1 MKKIRI
7 TTQSGELVKE
17 FENVTIEDDNFTSRD
32 HNGKIIAYLLFD
44 DITNLNLTWKEI
56 VVKEKKPVVRWQ
68 WIYCSGSKYGRTE
81 GYYSEDEAKN
91 FIGNVFG
98 KKLIRKI
105 ENSAEEFPE

>member
-7 TTQSGELVKE
+7 TTQSGDLVKE
-17 FENVTIEDDNFTSRD
+17 LEGFIENGSMNFKGICYVVKWFENTFGLVVEEIEV
-32 HNGKIIAYLLFD
+32 
-44 DITNLNLTWKEI
+44 E
-56 VVKEKKPVVRWQ
+56 EKKPVIRWQ
-68 WIYCSGSKYGRTE
+68 WICCSAGKYGRTE

-105 ENSAEEFPE
+105 ENSAEEFYE